1 MHPLYNLRLIKAY
14 FANFLRKSLVSL
26 PPSALFYLLIGV
38 LVLNISCR
46 REPAKAPQPAI
57 DSGDAVSA
65 AQRIVEADKL
75 YVQREDLA
83 KARLAIATLREA
95 RVADYG
101 SYEAAWKLSKFN
113 YYLASNTGDER
124 ERDDAFREG
133 IELGKIAVQLKG
145 DGPEGHFWLGA
156 NYGGDAKNSTLAGL
170 ANVQDIKSEMETV
183 LKLDEKYEGA
193 SAYLVLGELYLEAPK
208 VLGGDTQKAIEY
220 LEKGIKLESNNA
232 LLRLNLAKAY
242 HTQKRDREALAQID
256 YILKMTPYPEYE
268 PEYKDAVRD
277 AKKLKEAIEKS

>member
-1 MHPLYNLRLIKAY
+1 MN
-14 FANFLRKSLVSL
+14 S
-26 PPSALFYLLIGV
+26 
-38 LVLNISCR
+38 SCR
-46 REPAKAPQPAI
+46 REPPKAPLPAI

-65 AQRIVEADKL
+65 AERIAEADQL

-83 KARLAIATLREA
+83 KARLGIATLREA
-95 RVADYG
+95 RVAHYG
-101 SYEAAWKLSKFN
+101 SYEAAWKLSRFN
-113 YYLASNTGDER
+113 YYLASHTTDER

-133 IELGKIAVQLKG
+133 IELGKIAVQLKA

-183 LKLDEKYEGA
+183 LKLDEKYEGG

-220 LEKGIKLESNNA
+220 LEKGIKVESNNA

-242 HTQKRDREALAQID
+242 QTQKRKREALAQID

-268 PEYKDAVRD
+268 PEYKDSVRD
-277 AKKLKEAIEKS
+277 AKKLKEEIEKS